1 MFAPNFHR
9 TIIKKLVFMRFWK
22 YGFYFFFSFYLQ
34 IGHAQNIPDT
44 FKNTTD
50 SLIDAGPKT
59 YTALDAVL
67 RPYRKDTI
75 LMLYFAENAA
85 KNEYQDGGSYA
96 FNHLGRRYRDISQYT
111 KAINLHLKALEL
123 ATECDNVELKVYSLN
138 MLGVVYRRMD
148 AVKSALD
155 YNQEALVLAERVEN
169 PSRSLKRSI
178 NVSLNGI
185 GNIYRKLGQYTLA
198 IEKFSES
205 LQLEED
211 LGNKL
216 GLAINYQNI
225 GESYEA
231 QRKLE
236 EALENFQISM
246 TYYNQIN
253 SERGKTICDYS
264 IAHVYVHQGKNK
276 EAQAIL
282 EPALKNARLLGDQK
296 IISEV
301 LINLGEALFEQKKYK
316 EADIRLKES
325 LKIAQQYNLSEQ
337 IIDARKSLSRLW
349 ERQGVYEKAFLYYRQ
364 AKALES
370 KLKKE
375 FNQSNVNDLTLR
387 YESEKRTNVLQA
399 LSTENELVKIKLRKN
414 QTSLLISGFA
424 LALLAG
430 IFYILYRQ
438 YQLKNDKK
446 LLTLEQAM
454 LRSQMNPHFL
464 FNSLNSIKLYIIN
477 NEKKN
482 AVHYLNKFSKLVRK
496 ILEASSLKEISL
508 ADELET
514 VELYMNIEN
523 IRFSNEINF
532 NVSID
537 DDIDI
542 HTVKIPSLIL
552 QPFLE
557 NALWHG
563 LSSKEGEKNID
574 LQISGGNGN
583 FIDISIADNGVGR
596 DASEIIKK
604 NRILKH
610 KSVGI
615 AITKERLANFAK
627 DYQNTFDMTINDLF
641 DKDNNAIGTRVV
653 LHIPTI

>member
-1 MFAPNFHR
+1 MSY
-9 TIIKKLVFMRFWK
+9 WK
-22 YGFYFFFSFYLQ
+22 YGFYFFFIFYLQ
-34 IGHAQNIPDT
+34 IGQTQNIPDT

-50 SLIDAGPKT
+50 SLIDAGPKS
-59 YTALDAVL
+59 YAALDAVL

-75 LMLYFAENAA
+75 LMRYFAENTV
-85 KNEYQDGGSYA
+85 KNEYYDGGSYA

-111 KAINLHLKALEL
+111 KAINLHQRALEL

-155 YNQEALVLAERVEN
+155 YNQEALVLAESIEN

-185 GNIYRKLGQYTLA
+185 GNIYKKIGEYTLA

-205 LQLEED
+205 LQLEEA

-231 QRKLE
+231 QKKLE
-236 EALENFQISM
+236 EALKNFQISM
-246 TYYNQIN
+246 TYNNQIN
-253 SERGKTICDYS
+253 SERGKTICAYS

-316 EADIRLKES
+316 EADIRLKEG
-325 LKIAQQYNLSEQ
+325 LKIAQQYNLPEQ

-349 ERQGVYEKAFLYYRQ
+349 ERQGVYKKAFLYYRK

-370 KLKKE
+370 KIKNT
-375 FNQSNVNDLTLR
+375 FNHSYVADLTSR
-387 YESEKRTNVLQA
+387 YESEKRSNIMQA
-399 LSTENELVKIKLRKN
+399 LSTENELVRTKLKKN
-414 QTSLLISGFA
+414 QTSLLIGGFG

-446 LLTLEQAM
+446 LLTLEQTM

-477 NEKKN
+477 NDKKN

-508 ADELET
+508 AEELET

-563 LSSKEGEKNID
+563 LSSKEGEKKID
-574 LQISGGNGN
+574 LQVSRDTEN
-583 FIDISIADNGVGR
+583 FIEISITDNGVGR

-604 NRILKH
+604 NRVLKH

-615 AITKERLANFAK
+615 EITKERLTNFAK
-627 DYQNTFDMTINDLF
+627 DYQNTFDVTINDLF

>member
-1 MFAPNFHR
+1 MG
-9 TIIKKLVFMRFWK
+9 KCQ
-22 YGFYFFFSFYLQ
+22 YGFIFFLILYLHV
-34 IGHAQNIPDT
+34 GNAQNIPED
-44 FKNTTD
+44 FIKATD
-50 SLIDAGPKT
+50 SLIKAGPKT

-75 LMLYFAENAA
+75 LMHYFAENAA
-85 KNEYQDGGSYA
+85 KNDYYDGGSYA
-96 FNHLGRRYRDISQYT
+96 YNQLGRRYRDISQYT
-111 KAINLHLKALEL
+111 KAINLHQRALEL

-138 MLGVVYRRMD
+138 MLGVIYSRMD
-148 AVKSALD
+148 AIKSALD
-155 YNQEALVLAERVEN
+155 YYQEALALAESVKN
-169 PSRSLKRSI
+169 RSQGIKRSI

-185 GNIYRKLGQYTLA
+185 GNIYRKLGRYTLA

-205 LQLEED
+205 LKLEED

-216 GLAINYQNI
+216 GLAINHQNI
-225 GESYEA
+225 GECYEA
-231 QRKLE
+231 QDKLE
-236 EALENFQISM
+236 EALENFQISL
-246 TYYNQIN
+246 TYNNQIN
-253 SERGKTICDYS
+253 SERGRIICKYS
-264 IAHVYVHQGKNK
+264 IAHVYVHMRKNE
-276 EAQAIL
+276 EAQHIL
-282 EPALKNARLLGDQK
+282 ETTLKKARQLGDQK

-301 LINLGEALFEQKKYK
+301 LINLGVALLEQKKYK

-325 LKIAQQYNLSEQ
+325 LKIAQEYKLPEQ
-337 IIDARKSLSRLW
+337 IIDACKPLSRLW
-349 ERQGVYEKAFLYYRQ
+349 ERQGVYKKAFQYYQQ
-364 AKALES
+364 AKSLES
-370 KLKKE
+370 E
-375 FNQSNVNDLTLR
+375 ITNTFNLSYVNDLTSR
-387 YESEKRTNVLQA
+387 YEAEKRTNVLQA
-399 LSTENELVKIKLRKN
+399 LSTENELYKTKLRKN
-414 QTSLLISGFA
+414 QTTLLIGGFA

-446 LLTLEQAM
+446 LLTLEQTM

-523 IRFSNEINF
+523 IRFSDEINF

-537 DDIDI
+537 DNIDV

-574 LQISGGNGN
+574 LQVSRSTGN
-583 FIDISIADNGVGR
+583 FIDISITDNGVGR

-604 NRILKH
+604 NRVLKR

-627 DYQNTFDMTINDLF
+627 DYQNTFDVTINDLF

>member
-9 TIIKKLVFMRFWK
+9 TIIKKLISMSFWK
-22 YGFYFFFSFYLQ
+22 YVFYFFLIFYLH
-34 IGHAQNIPDT
+34 IGHTQNIPDT
-44 FKNTTD
+44 FKITAD

-59 YTALDAVL
+59 YAALDAVL

-75 LMLYFAENAA
+75 LMHYFAENAA
-85 KNEYQDGGSYA
+85 KNEYYDGGSYA

-111 KAINLHLKALEL
+111 KAIDLHLKALEL
-123 ATECDNVELKVYSLN
+123 ATECDNLELKVFSLN
-138 MLGVVYRRMD
+138 MLSVVYRRMD
-148 AVKSALD
+148 AVKSALK
-155 YNQEALVLAERVEN
+155 YNQQALVLAESVEN
-169 PSRSLKRSI
+169 PSRNLKRSI

-185 GNIYRKLGQYTLA
+185 GNIYRKLGQYELA
-198 IEKFSES
+198 IEKFLES

-225 GESYEA
+225 GECYEA
-231 QRKLE
+231 QDKLE
-236 EALENFQISM
+236 EALENFQNSL
-246 TYYNQIN
+246 TYNNQIN
-253 SERGKTICDYS
+253 SERGRIICDYS
-264 IAHVYVHQGKNK
+264 IAHVYVHQGKNE
-276 EAQAIL
+276 EAQNIL
-282 EPALKNARLLGDQK
+282 ETALKNARQLGDQK

-301 LINLGEALFEQKKYK
+301 LINLGVALLEQKKYK
-316 EADIRLKES
+316 EADIRLIEG
-325 LKIAQQYNLSEQ
+325 LKIAQQYKLSEE
-337 IIDARKSLSRLW
+337 IIDASKYLSKLW
-349 ERQGVYEKAFLYYRQ
+349 ERQGVYKKAFQFYHQ
-364 AKALES
+364 AKSLENEIS
-370 KLKKE
+370 NT
-375 FNQSNVNDLTLR
+375 FNLSYVNDLTLS
-387 YESEKRTNVLQA
+387 YEAERSANKLQVL
-399 LSTENELVKIKLRKN
+399 SSENELVKTKLREN
-414 QTSLLISGFA
+414 QTSILIGGFA
-424 LALLAG
+424 LALLSG

-446 LLTLEQAM
+446 LLTLEQTM

-482 AVHYLNKFSKLVRK
+482 AVHYLNKFAKLMRK

-532 NVSID
+532 NISID
-537 DDIDI
+537 DNIDI

-557 NALWHG
+557 NSLWHG
-563 LSSKEGEKNID
+563 LSSKEGEKKID
-574 LQISGGNGN
+574 LEVSRSTEN
-583 FIDISIADNGVGR
+583 FIDIIITDNGVGR
-596 DASEIIKK
+596 DASEKIKK
-604 NRILKH
+604 NRVLKS

-615 AITKERLANFAK
+615 AITKERLAIFAK
-627 DYQNTFDMTINDLF
+627 DYQNTYNVTINDLF

-653 LHIPTI
+653 LHLPTI